1 MTDAQGEARFR
12 LQVGQSDADLVVEV
26 AAPALPQVAPVQFL
40 AIIGEVD
47 TPGVP
52 LDVAV
57 AGDLVFVAADHGE
70 PPGH

>member
-1 MTDAQGEARFR
+1 MRRARRAFACR
-12 LQVGQSDADLVVEV
+12 WARVTADLVVEV

-57 AGDLVFVAADHGE
+57 AGDLVFVAAQPGE